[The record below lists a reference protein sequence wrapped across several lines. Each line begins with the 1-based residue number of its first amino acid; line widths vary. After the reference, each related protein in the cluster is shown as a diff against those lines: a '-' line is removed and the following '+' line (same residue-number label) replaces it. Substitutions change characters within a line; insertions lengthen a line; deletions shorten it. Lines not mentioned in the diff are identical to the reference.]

1 MLNSPLSLDVE
12 QVRYTLKD
20 VLRLAVQQP
29 YDKSTETL
37 SDSPG
42 KDYYGNHRDRFV
54 QLLVRVMVGNGITWS
69 LMITILSDPKRIRSS
84 CKRTHRVRKF
94 QVPDYVVELLE
105 GLPFMVGFGIRGD
118 VLAIDDTFSLMVGQ
132 DLELSGFFE
141 LGSLCLQGRHTQ
153 LVICQQH
160 IILSLVA
167 YSISS
172 SPRPTTSGAS
182 RGRRSQ
188 KPCGCT
194 R

>member
-1 MLNSPLSLDVE
+1 MGG
-12 QVRYTLKD
+12 TG
-20 VLRLAVQQP
+20 AA
-29 YDKSTETL
+29 
-37 SDSPG
+37 
-42 KDYYGNHRDRFV
+42 
-54 QLLVRVMVGNGITWS
+54 LLPIHVMIKNRITWS
-69 LMITILSDPKRIRSS
+69 LMITILLDPKQTGSS
-84 CKRTHRVRKF
+84 SRRTHRVRKF
-94 QVPDYVVELLE
+94 QVPEYVVELLV

-167 YSISS
+167 YSINSS
-172 SPRPTTSGAS
+172 LRLMTSRAS